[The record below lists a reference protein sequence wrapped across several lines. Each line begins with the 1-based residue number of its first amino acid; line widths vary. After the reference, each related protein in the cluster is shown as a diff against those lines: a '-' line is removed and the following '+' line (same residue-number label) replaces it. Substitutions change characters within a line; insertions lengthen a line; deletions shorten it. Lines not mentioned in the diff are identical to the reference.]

1 MTRSTAGTTSAGRT
15 AGKSRRW
22 RASLGAM
29 LLAIAIFTAAYAPAP
44 VLAGDHAGG
53 YGVPWWTANSGGG
66 QSSSVGYTLRGT
78 IGQPEAAVAAAGGYT
93 LHAGFWRTTPLQ
105 PVTIQPLANQ
115 KAQAGSSVSIQVVA
129 SSPAG
134 GPLHYSASGLP
145 PGLQIDA
152 ATGLISGQLAEGSA
166 GVYLVTVTVAGDRGA
181 SAQAAFIFT
190 VTAPTALD
198 EEPEPDL
205 LPGLYLPFVA
215 N

>member
-1 MTRSTAGTTSAGRT
+1 MTRNTS
-15 AGKSRRW
+15 GKARRW
-22 RASLGAM
+22 VASLGVL
-29 LLAIAIFTAAYAPAP
+29 LLAAAIFFTAAYAPAP
-44 VLAGDHAGG
+44 VLAGDNAGG

-66 QSSSVGYTLRGT
+66 QSSSGGYTLRGT
-78 IGQPEAAVAAAGGYT
+78 IGQPDAAVAAAGGDYA
-93 LHAGFWRTTPLQ
+93 LHAGFWRTTPRQ
-105 PVTIQPLANQ
+105 PLTIQPLANQ
-115 KAQAGSSVSIQVVA
+115 TAQAGSSVSLQVVA

-134 GPLHYSASGLP
+134 GPLQYSASGLP

-152 ATGLISGQLAEGSA
+152 ATGVISGQLAEGSA
-166 GVYLVTVTVAGDRGA
+166 GVYLVTVTVADDRGA
-181 SAQAAFIFT
+181 SAQAAFTFT